1 MPVRPMDV
9 LLLIAWG
16 ISNLLACWAIIRAF
30 RNWALRKRLLDQPNA
45 RSSHARPTP
54 RGGGIGI
61 VIVVFISWAILL
73 FGQGRFWA
81 IPLLSAG
88 RIGLIAGGAILV
100 VGISWLDDL
109 RRGLSPGL
117 RLVVHMLAAALAVI
131 AVSGWDWI
139 SIPFVGPVELGVTG
153 LVIALV
159 WVIGLMNAYNFMDG
173 IDGLAGV
180 QAVTASAGWIV
191 LGLVLGDGIMIASG
205 ILLASATAGFLIHNW
220 PPAKIFMGDIGSVF
234 LGYCF
239 AALPLVAAR
248 IHDAP
253 VAGRLPVAGL
263 LMVAPFVL
271 DASYTF
277 LRRLAR
283 REKLSQAHRS
293 HLYQRLVLTGLSHR
307 AVTLLYMFLGLGGS
321 AAAISYVLMEDRS
334 MAGLLA
340 FVAMAAV
347 WGVPFAWTMRREGRV
362 RMNRE
367 GGPILL

>member
-1 MPVRPMDV
+1 MPVRPIDV

-16 ISNLLACWAIIRAF
+16 VSNLLACWAILRAF
-30 RNWALRKRLLDQPNA
+30 RNWAMRKRLLDQPNA

-117 RLVVHMLAAALAVI
+117 RLVVHMLAGTLAVI
-131 AVSGWDWI
+131 AVNGWDWI

-153 LVIALV
+153 FVLALV

-191 LGLVLGDGIMIASG
+191 LGLVLGDRFITASAV
-205 ILLASATAGFLIHNW
+205 LLASATLGFLIHNW
-220 PPAKIFMGDIGSVF
+220 PPARIFMGDIGSVF

-239 AALPLVAAR
+239 AALPLIAAR
-248 IHDAP
+248 IHNAP
-253 VAGRLPVAGL
+253 VADRLPLAGL
-263 LMVAPFVL
+263 LAVSPFVL

-277 LRRLAR
+277 MCRLAQ

-307 AVTLLYMFLGLGGS
+307 AVTFLYTVLGLAGS
-321 AAAISYVLMEDRS
+321 AAAVSFVLIEDRL
-334 MAGLLA
+334 MADMLA
-340 FVAMAAV
+340 LAAMGAI
-347 WGVPFAWTMRREGRV
+347 WSLPFSWTMRRERKV
-362 RMNRE
+362 KNA
-367 GGPILL
+367 